1 MTKTGGIKS
10 GKEQNLVTRG
20 GGTLPPAK
28 CATQA
33 VTCICG
39 PIHSTGFVPLVGR
52 HLEHSWPTVG
62 PALLFAYL
70 LAGLTNVQMWAPMI
84 KKIATEGP
92 GIVLQDDY
100 SYSLA

>member
-10 GKEQNLVTRG
+10 GKEQNLITRG

-39 PIHSTGFVPLVGR
+39 PIHSAGFVPLVGR

-70 LAGLTNVQMWAPMI
+70 LA
-84 KKIATEGP
+84 
-92 GIVLQDDY
+92 
-100 SYSLA
+100 